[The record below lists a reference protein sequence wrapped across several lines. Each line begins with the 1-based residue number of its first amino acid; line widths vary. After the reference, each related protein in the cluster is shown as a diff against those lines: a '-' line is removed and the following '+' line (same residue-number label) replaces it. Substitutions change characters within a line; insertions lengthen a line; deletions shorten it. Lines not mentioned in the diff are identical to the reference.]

1 MDSVDV
7 DRTRT
12 KIVCTIG
19 PASRNESTLRTMIR
33 AGMDVARINLSHGTH
48 GEHRQDIARVRR
60 LTEEE
65 RANVAV
71 MADLQGPK
79 LRVGEIDPEP
89 LSLETEDTVI
99 LTTSPATGKG
109 NVVHLPHPEFIG
121 QIVSGDRLLLDD
133 GTLEFVVEKATEA
146 QLTCRVITGGELRSH
161 KGVAVLGKTIDRPAI
176 TAKDREDAVFALE
189 QGVDFL
195 ALSYVQTADTVHAWR
210 RLIQRLAGDH
220 CEVGIVGKIET
231 RAAIEDFDNILE
243 SVDAV
248 IVARGDL
255 GVAVSVQEIPLH
267 QKAIIRKCNRA
278 GVPVIT
284 ATQLLESMIE
294 NPRPTRAE
302 TSDVAN
308 TILDGTDALL
318 LSGETA
324 VGRFPVRAVEM
335 IAKIAAIVEEQMPSG
350 QKDTGFSE
358 VTHRQPITDAI
369 SNATSGIADDVNAR
383 LIVVST
389 WSGYT
394 ARQVARERPRQPI
407 VALTPNHVTF
417 RRMALTWG
425 VIPVLVSEQQ
435 STDEALSTME
445 ATVLDLGLAE
455 RGELIVVTGG
465 LPLGG
470 DGRTNF
476 IKVHRLS

>member
-1 MDSVDV
+1 MNSVDV
-7 DRTRT
+7 DHTRT

-19 PASRNESTLRTMIR
+19 PASRSESTLRAMIR

-48 GEHRQDIARVRR
+48 HESQQDIACIRR
-60 LTEEE
+60 LAEEE
-65 RANVAV
+65 GANVAV

-79 LRVGEIDPEP
+79 FRVGEIGPEP
-89 LSLETEDTVI
+89 LQLKADDTVV
-99 LTTSPATGKG
+99 LSSSRTCGKD
-109 NVVHLPHPEFIG
+109 NAVHLPHPEFIG
-121 QIVSGDRLLLDD
+121 QIDSGDRLLLDD
-133 GTLEFVVEKATEA
+133 GTLEFVVEQATGKE
-146 QLTCRVITGGELRSH
+146 LTCRVIVGGKLRSH
-161 KGVAVLGKTIDRPAI
+161 KGVATPEKTIDLPAI
-176 TAKDREDAVFALE
+176 TTKDREDASFALKQE
-189 QGVDFL
+189 VDFL
-195 ALSYVQTADTVHAWR
+195 ALSYVRTADTVREWQS
-210 RLIQRLAGDH
+210 LIQLLGGTH

-231 RAAIEDFDNILE
+231 REAIDDFDNILE
-243 SVDAV
+243 CVDAV

-255 GVAVSVQEIPLH
+255 GVAIPVQEIPLH

-284 ATQLLESMIE
+284 ATQLLESMID

-324 VGRFPVRAVEM
+324 VGRYPVRAVEM
-335 IAKIAAIVEEQMPSG
+335 ITKIAAIVEEQMSSG
-350 QKDTGFSE
+350 HQDSSFSE
-358 VTHRQPITDAI
+358 VKHHQPITDAI
-369 SNATSGIADDVNAR
+369 SNATSAIARDLGAR

-394 ARQVARERPRQPI
+394 ARQVARERPTQPI
-407 VALTPNHVTF
+407 VALTPNHATF
-417 RRMALTWG
+417 RRLALTWG
-425 VIPVLVSEQQ
+425 VIPALVPEQR
-435 STDEALSTME
+435 STDDALSTME
-445 ATVLDLGLAE
+445 DTVLELGLAE

>member
-1 MDSVDV
+1 MNSVDV

-19 PASRNESTLRTMIR
+19 PASRNESTLRAMIH

-48 GEHRQDIARVRR
+48 DEYRQDIACIRR
-60 LTEEE
+60 LAEEE
-65 RANVAV
+65 GANVAV

-79 LRVGEIDPEP
+79 FRVGEIGPEP
-89 LSLETEDTVI
+89 LQLKADDTLVLTSSL
-99 LTTSPATGKG
+99 TSGKD
-109 NVVHLPHPEFIG
+109 NAVHLPHPEFIG
-121 QIVSGDRLLLDD
+121 QMNAGDRLLLDD
-133 GTLEFVVEKATEA
+133 GSLEFVVEKATAKE
-146 QLTCRVITGGELRSH
+146 LTCRVIVGGELRSR
-161 KGVAVLGKTIDRPAI
+161 KGVAAPGKTVDLPAI
-176 TAKDREDAVFALE
+176 TAKDREDASFALE

-195 ALSYVQTADTVHAWR
+195 ALSYVRTADTVREWR
-210 RLIQRLAGDH
+210 SLIEGLDEAR

-231 RAAIEDFDNILE
+231 REAIQDFDNILE
-243 SVDAV
+243 CVDAV

-255 GVAVSVQEIPLH
+255 GVAVPVQEIPLH

-284 ATQLLESMIE
+284 ATQLLESMID

-324 VGRFPVRAVEM
+324 VGRYPVRAVEM
-335 IAKIAAIVEEQMPSG
+335 IAKIAAIVEEQMLSG
-350 QKDTGFSE
+350 RQDSSFSD
-358 VTHRQPITDAI
+358 VKHRHPITDAI
-369 SNATSGIADDVNAR
+369 SNATSAIARDLDAH
-383 LIVVST
+383 LIAVST

-407 VALTPNHVTF
+407 VALTPNHTTF
-417 RRMALTWG
+417 RRLTLTWG
-425 VIPVLVSEQQ
+425 VIPVLVSEQRT
-435 STDEALSTME
+435 TDDALSTVE
-445 ATVLDLGLAE
+445 ATVLEFGLAE